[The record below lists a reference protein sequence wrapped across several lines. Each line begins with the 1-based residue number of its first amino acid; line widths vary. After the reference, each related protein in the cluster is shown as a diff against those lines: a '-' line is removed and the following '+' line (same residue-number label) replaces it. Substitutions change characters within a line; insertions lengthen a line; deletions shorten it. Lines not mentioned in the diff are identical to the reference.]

1 MADPN
6 QAGRRTVSKFGIEG
20 QGGGPRLPLRT
31 MSISL
36 DLTKPL
42 GRLGLAINTVILGAV
57 FYGVSFVAHHYMS
70 HTLPEAEAHHEE
82 AVVKAALVDKA
93 VAKAKTAAKG
103 KTFDAAAAKAQ
114 AEAAVSADFKK
125 QADEIHHHAV
135 EGWAPFAV
143 FLLILSAVFFA
154 GFLSVYVQRR
164 ANDAGLKGLWIF
176 PNHLGAWAL
185 AGYVAFYPFLA
196 AHDLRNAWA
205 PAFIAGL
212 VLLLPVLFAGEGHH
226 DHGHGPDHDHGD
238 GHDHGHTH

>member
-1 MADPN
+1 
-6 QAGRRTVSKFGIEG
+6 
-20 QGGGPRLPLRT
+20 
-31 MSISL
+31 MSFSL

-57 FYGVSFVAHHYMS
+57 FYGVSAGAYHYMS
-70 HTLPEAEAHHEE
+70 HTLPESEAHHEE

-103 KTFDAAAAKAQ
+103 KTFDAAAAKTQ

-164 ANDAGLKGLWIF
+164 ANDGGLKGLWLF
-176 PNHLGAWAL
+176 TNHLGAWAL

-196 AHDLRNAWA
+196 AHALRNAWA

-226 DHGHGPDHDHGD
+226 DHDHDHGD

>member
-1 MADPN
+1 
-6 QAGRRTVSKFGIEG
+6 
-20 QGGGPRLPLRT
+20 
-31 MSISL
+31 MSFSL

-57 FYGVSFVAHHYMS
+57 FYGVSAVAYHYMS
-70 HTLPEAEAHHEE
+70 HTLPESEAHRQE
-82 AVVKAALVDKA
+82 AVVKAGLVEKA

-103 KTFDAAAAKAQ
+103 KAFDAAAAKAQ
-114 AEAAVSADFKK
+114 AEAAVAADFKK

-143 FLLILSAVFFA
+143 FLLILSAIFFA

-164 ANDAGLKGLWIF
+164 ANDGGLKGLWLF
-176 PNHLGAWAL
+176 TNHLGAWAV

-196 AHDLRNAWA
+196 AHGLRNAYA

-212 VLLLPVLFAGEGHH
+212 VLLLPVLFAGEGRH
-226 DHGHGPDHDHGD
+226 DHDHD
-238 GHDHGHTH
+238 HDHDHGHDHGHSH